1 MSIYQVELLA
11 FIAWGPALGCSR
23 GGLTTKTHLCMR
35 RPPGRPLAFALTG
48 GQVADTVMLPTTM
61 EQVRVPTAGRPRT

>member
-1 MSIYQVELLA
+1 
-11 FIAWGPALGCSR
+11 
-23 GGLTTKTHLCMR
+23 MR